1 VNVSSGTRVVETL
14 PLKSSAKQP
23 TTDEAVLAP
32 VLGGRWAAASACTCL
47 HRSLVVF
54 SAGISS
60 RSLRRRSLFAR
71 RRRRHLVV
79 AATERFESSRFSVV
93 CEAPLF
99 RRILWNSCKKLR
111 TESVF

>member
-1 VNVSSGTRVVETL
+1 MNVSSGTRVVETL

-32 VLGGRWAAASACTCL
+32 VLGGRWAGASARTCL

-60 RSLRRRSLFAR
+60 RSLRRGSLFA

-99 RRILWNSCKKLR
+99 RRILWNLCKKLR
-111 TESVF
+111 TASVF